1 LSAAVRLAGVEK
13 VDLDLQQVNALK
25 RLLEALCVAGRCVR
39 ALHRSARTT
48 TACPSVEGSE
58 TERLGTIRGLPI
70 NRRQLTSTNT
80 STT

>member
-1 LSAAVRLAGVEK
+1 MRLAGVEK
-13 VDLDLQQVNALK
+13 VDLDLQHFNALQ

-70 NRRQLTSTNT
+70 NRLVIGGT
-80 STT
+80 